1 MLYGIHLFVVP
12 LAVVVV
18 AVVVVV
24 VVDRVGFVVLIQLA
38 ELGTFCCCYDAV
50 VVIETIV
57 GPVTTTE
64 T

>member
-18 AVVVVV
+18 AVVVV